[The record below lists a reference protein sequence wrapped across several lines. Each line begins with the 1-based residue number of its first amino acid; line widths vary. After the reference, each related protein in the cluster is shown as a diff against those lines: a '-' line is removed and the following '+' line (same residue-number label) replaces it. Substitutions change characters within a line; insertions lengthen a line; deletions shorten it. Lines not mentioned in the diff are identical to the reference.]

1 MKFTDV
7 EINKQLFDF
16 TLDESHPMV
25 ALSLAQMTEAELLGI
40 LVRAM
45 TTAGLHY
52 GNLEEMNKGGSWCI
66 ATKAE
71 SVTA

>member
-7 EINKQLFDF
+7 EINNQLFDF
-16 TLDESHPMV
+16 TLDETHPLV
-25 ALSLAQMTEAELLGI
+25 VNALSMMTEAELRET

-45 TTAGLHY
+45 TSGGLHY
-52 GNLEEMNKGGSWCI
+52 GNLEEMNKGGTWCI